1 MKDGLYRVET
11 KHFVA
16 GFVIKQGKVSN
27 CAPILKR
34 RFEYYK
40 TIAVHLGDNMQQNGK
55 VISIELDISIP
66 KQDGSGSYKGSR
78 LIYTDDGGK
87 IQTQA
92 FHENSFKFNAAL
104 KQQLKELKPGDAILI
119 DKEKPEGSS
128 FWKVN
133 GILKQDASVSPASDY
148 NVGKAPAQASP
159 KSTYETPEERA
170 KKQVYIVRQ
179 SSISNALELVS
190 NNPEFYKKSK
200 DQVKDVLEI
209 AKQFEDYVFDNKP
222 APVSDN
228 FPDDKH
234 EVF

>member
-1 MKDGLYRVET
+1 
-11 KHFVA
+11 
-16 GFVIKQGKVSN
+16 
-27 CAPILKR
+27 
-34 RFEYYK
+34 
-40 TIAVHLGDNMQQNGK
+40 MQQNGK
-55 VISIELDISIP
+55 VISVEIDISIP

-104 KQQLKELKPGDAILI
+104 KQQLKELKPGDAIVI

-133 GILKQDASVSPASDY
+133 GILKSAVGSSAASTVSH
-148 NVGKAPAQASP
+148 APAQPSP

-179 SSISNALELVS
+179 SSIANALELVT

-209 AKQFEDYVFDNKP
+209 AKQFEGYVFGTELT
-222 APVSDN
+222 PVSDN
-228 FPDDKH
+228 FPGDEH
-234 EVF
+234 EIF